1 MNLPSAIGRGP
12 RRTAALAVRA
22 IVLTGLSSLTV
33 ACQTSAAAHSGH
45 LSSYAGLS
53 EAKRGE
59 PGSGKRRDAAL
70 SDPIKR
76 VYIEPSILKVD
87 GDTRVGPED
96 QAMVRFEVD
105 RQICFEVSKHFDLAP
120 APAPDAGKIRT
131 AIVRI
136 EPTNRAASAVSAAA
150 SFFIPVPIVKFRPP
164 MMTGGLAAESELLTP
179 DGQQAAAITWSRTAE
194 VVSAFGGNDP
204 SLSPVGDAL
213 QFAEPFGDAVGKA
226 FTAKPTKGARK
237 KTKAEKRKIPDPD
250 PCAQYGPRRDA
261 GRFVGSLVAGA
272 ATGLYFPSVAGAGRA
287 AESPEEAEVEPPR
300 KAARR

>member
-1 MNLPSAIGRGP
+1 MNLPSAPGRGP
-12 RRTAALAVRA
+12 SRTAALAVRV
-22 IVLTGLSSLTV
+22 IVLTGLSSLAA
-33 ACQTSAAAHSGH
+33 ACQTSAAAHSGY
-45 LSSYAGLS
+45 LSSYSGLS
-53 EAKRGE
+53 DAKRGE

-87 GDTRVGPED
+87 GDTQVGPEE

-120 APAPDAGKIRT
+120 VPAPDAGKIRT

-150 SFFIPVPIVKFRPP
+150 GFFIPVPIVKFRPP
-164 MMTGGLAAESELLTP
+164 MMTGGLAAESELLAP

-226 FTAKPTKGARK
+226 FTAKPKKGVK

-250 PCAQYGPRRDA
+250 PCAQYGPRRNA
-261 GRFVGSLVAGA
+261 GRFVGNLVVGA
-272 ATGLYFPSVAGAGRA
+272 ATGLYFPTVSGAGRQ
-287 AESPEEAEVEPPR
+287 AEAPEDAEAEPSG
-300 KAARR
+300 KASRR